1 MCAAFF
7 DRPGHP
13 AARCT
18 FRPAFTADG
27 KLIATKTD
35 GELLLIKPDTA
46 GINVLARA
54 RPFPGSI
61 RALPALSGGRL
72 YVRDD
77 HTLKCLLVKPMR

>member
-1 MCAAFF
+1 VA
-7 DRPGHP
+7 
-13 AARCT
+13 
-18 FRPAFTADG
+18 
-27 KLIATKTD
+27 KTD
-35 GELLLIKPDTA
+35 GELVLVKPDPA